1 MDMSWAAPCEKSN
14 MYCVAVLDQTGERT
28 MFCFVP
34 PWADFPRFSEKS
46 FEAIPETACWKQAD
60 EAQASEEEI
69 LFTSGMA
76 ILEDVENNKAV
87 LDFFRRRKAAGAK
100 VVFDLNVRAES
111 YGYEGARR
119 SAMEDMISISDIILG
134 SGADEFS
141 AVTGSRDLHRAAG
154 LLLESMQAG
163 TVIARNG
170 GGPILILG
178 EGADNTDGTIISVRP
193 VEVVSTLGA
202 GDAFDAMFLKQISQ
216 GTPIPQAVRTS
227 SDYAGELISG
237 ASPI

>member
-1 MDMSWAAPCEKSN
+1 MTIQERITFITSPSN
-14 MYCVAVLDQTGERT
+14 TVKT
-28 MFCFVP
+28 
-34 PWADFPRFSEKS
+34 
-46 FEAIPETACWKQAD
+46 
-60 EAQASEEEI
+60 
-69 LFTSGMA
+69 
-76 ILEDVENNKAV
+76 
-87 LDFFRRRKAAGAK
+87 
-100 VVFDLNVRAES
+100 
-111 YGYEGARR
+111 
-119 SAMEDMISISDIILG
+119 ISISDIILG

-154 LLLESMQAG
+154 LLLEAMQAG

-178 EGADNTDGTIISVRP
+178 EGADNTDGTVISVRP

-227 SDYAGELISG
+227 SDYAGELVSG